1 MNRVNDVGV
10 FNKGIE
16 LSTKKDYL
24 GSCYVTIAKNIKD
37 ISNTTAKPSFIKKVI
52 HMMERFT
59 MFFAIS
65 QTGRMGISNRDG
77 NLNRYTETLT
87 DLKIKVKDL
96 KCKIDEFNNKLIKKD
111 TVDKEK
117 AEIATITAEYHT
129 LNHFL
134 SLIENENSSFKDRYS
149 FFNYLNE
156 LQRAEAF
163 CRNSSNTDYNHL
175 ADEFKNIIKERVER
189 IKKEDVIKIFNE
201 VLVRYD
207 NETRFKNSNERILA
221 NFSSN
226 KEKEKFLSKINFLVC
241 VSKYNLPLMVEVEQL
256 KEEFPV
262 QLREIM
268 NKILYEESI
277 MSEILNEANI
287 DCVYKYSL
295 KKVQNIWIEEY
306 INKFYGGE
314 EIIMDKSTD
323 DNVAYFVG
331 DFEWDSFDGI
341 NNTNNDNMNSKRN
354 LSEASEIIH
363 GKLNKHVKGD
373 EISDLTSILE
383 QIELDKLGGK
393 ETYTLISILKEMG
406 LGNLEWKE
414 IYNLIS
420 ILKEMELGKLEWDE
434 IYTLISILKEME
446 LDKLEWKEIYNL
458 SSILKG
464 MELGKLESK
473 EIYNLSSILKGME
486 LGKLE
491 SKEIYNLSSILKKI
505 ELDKLEWDEIYT
517 LISILKGLEL
527 GKLEWDEIYTLT
539 PLLKEIERGKL
550 IGKGIYNLTYIQEE
564 TELDEDN
571 INKGNLKEGDIKYAN
586 IVELVEEQV
595 FTQLNVDGFNIID
608 SDYAFSSE

>member
-1 MNRVNDVGV
+1 MNRVNGIDV

-24 GSCYVTIAKNIKD
+24 GSCYVTFAKNIKD

-77 NLNRYTETLT
+77 DLNRYNETRTNLEN
-87 DLKIKVKDL
+87 KVKDL
-96 KCKIDEFNNKLIKKD
+96 KCKIDEFNNKLTKKD
-111 TVDKEK
+111 TVDREK
-117 AEIATITAEYHT
+117 DEIVTITAEYHN

-163 CRNSSNTDYNHL
+163 CRSSSNTDYNHL
-175 ADEFKNIIKERVER
+175 ADEFENIIKERVER

-201 VLVRYD
+201 VLIRYD

-241 VSKYNLPLMVEVEQL
+241 VSKYNLPLMVEVEKL

-277 MSEILNEANI
+277 MGEILNEANI

-306 INKFYGGE
+306 INKFYGGK
-314 EIIMDKSTD
+314 EIIIDKSTD

-331 DFEWDSFDGI
+331 GVEWDDFDGI
-341 NNTNNDNMNSKRN
+341 NNTNNDNMDSKRN
-354 LSEASEIIH
+354 LSEVSEIIQ
-363 GKLNKHVKGD
+363 GKLNKYVKGD
-373 EISDLTSILE
+373 GISDLTSILE

-393 ETYTLISILKEMG
+393 ETYTLISILKEI
-406 LGNLEWKE
+406 ER
-414 IYNLIS
+414 
-420 ILKEMELGKLEWDE
+420 GKLGDNE
-434 IYTLISILKEME
+434 IYTLISTM
-446 LDKLEWKEIYNL
+446 
-458 SSILKG
+458 KG
-464 MELGKLESK
+464 
-473 EIYNLSSILKGME
+473 
-486 LGKLE
+486 
-491 SKEIYNLSSILKKI
+491 I

-517 LISILKGLEL
+517 LISILKGMELGKLESKEIYNLISILKEIKLGQLGLKEIYTLIPILKGLEL
-527 GKLEWDEIYTLT
+527 GKLESNEIYTLI
-539 PLLKEIERGKL
+539 PLLKEIEQGKL
-550 IGKGIYNLTYIQEE
+550 IGEGIYNLTYIQKE

-571 INKGNLKEGDIKYAN
+571 ISEDNINKGNLNKDNIKKDNLKYAD
-586 IVELVEEQV
+586 ILELMEEEEV
-595 FTQLNVDGFNIID
+595 TQLNVDGFSIID
-608 SDYAFSSE
+608 SNYAFSSE

>member
-1 MNRVNDVGV
+1 
-10 FNKGIE
+10 
-16 LSTKKDYL
+16 
-24 GSCYVTIAKNIKD
+24 
-37 ISNTTAKPSFIKKVI
+37 
-52 HMMERFT
+52 
-59 MFFAIS
+59 
-65 QTGRMGISNRDG
+65 
-77 NLNRYTETLT
+77 
-87 DLKIKVKDL
+87 
-96 KCKIDEFNNKLIKKD
+96 
-111 TVDKEK
+111 
-117 AEIATITAEYHT
+117 
-129 LNHFL
+129 
-134 SLIENENSSFKDRYS
+134 
-149 FFNYLNE
+149 
-156 LQRAEAF
+156 
-163 CRNSSNTDYNHL
+163 
-175 ADEFKNIIKERVER
+175 
-189 IKKEDVIKIFNE
+189 
-201 VLVRYD
+201 LVRYD

-277 MSEILNEANI
+277 MGEILNEANI

-295 KKVQNIWIEEY
+295 NKVQNIWIEEY

-331 DFEWDSFDGI
+331 DFEWDDDDLDGV
-341 NNTNNDNMNSKRN
+341 NSTNNVKLDSERN
-354 LSEASEIIH
+354 LSEVSEIIQ
-363 GKLNKHVKGD
+363 GKLNKYVKGD

-434 IYTLISILKEME
+434 IYTL
-446 LDKLEWKEIYNL
+446 
-458 SSILKG
+458 
-464 MELGKLESK
+464 
-473 EIYNLSSILKGME
+473 
-486 LGKLE
+486 
-491 SKEIYNLSSILKKI
+491 
-505 ELDKLEWDEIYT
+505 
-517 LISILKGLEL
+517 
-527 GKLEWDEIYTLT
+527 T

-586 IVELVEEQV
+586 IVELVEDQV

>member
-1 MNRVNDVGV
+1 MDKVNGVDV
-10 FNKGIE
+10 FDKGIV

-24 GSCYVTIAKNIKD
+24 ESCYVTIAKKIKD
-37 ISNTTAKPSFIKKVI
+37 ISNTTAKPSFIKKII

-96 KCKIDEFNNKLIKKD
+96 KRKIDEFNNKLTKKD
-111 TVDKEK
+111 TVDREK
-117 AEIATITAEYHT
+117 NEIVTITAEYHN

-241 VSKYNLPLMVEVEQL
+241 VSKYNLPLMVEVENL

-277 MSEILNEANI
+277 MGEILNKANI

-306 INKFYGGE
+306 INKFYGGK
-314 EIIMDKSTD
+314 EIIIDKRTD

-331 DFEWDSFDGI
+331 GFEWDDFDEI
-341 NNTNNDNMNSKRN
+341 NNANNDNMDSKRN
-354 LSEASEIIH
+354 LSEVSEIIQ
-363 GKLNKHVKGD
+363 GKLNKYVKGD

-383 QIELDKLGGK
+383 QIDKIGGK
-393 ETYTLISILKEMG
+393 ETYTLISILKEIERG
-406 LGNLEWKE
+406 KLEDNE
-414 IYNLIS
+414 IYTLIS
-420 ILKEMELGKLEWDE
+420 TMKGIELDKLEWDG
-434 IYTLISILKEME
+434 IYTLISILKGME

-458 SSILKG
+458 ISILKG

-473 EIYNLSSILKGME
+473 EIYNLI
-486 LGKLE
+486 
-491 SKEIYNLSSILKKI
+491 SILKKI
-505 ELDKLEWDEIYT
+505 ELGQLGLKEIYT
-517 LISILKGLEL
+517 LIPILKGLEL
-527 GKLEWDEIYTLT
+527 GKLKSNEIYTLI
-539 PLLKEIERGKL
+539 PLLKEIEQGKL

-571 INKGNLKEGDIKYAN
+571 INKGNLKEDNIKYAD
-586 IVELVEEQV
+586 IVELMEDQV

-608 SDYAFSSE
+608 SDYAFSSEEGK

>member
-1 MNRVNDVGV
+1 MNRVNGIDV

-24 GSCYVTIAKNIKD
+24 GSCYVTFAKNIKD

-77 NLNRYTETLT
+77 DLNRYNETRTNLEN
-87 DLKIKVKDL
+87 KVKDL
-96 KCKIDEFNNKLIKKD
+96 KCKIDEFNNKLTKKD
-111 TVDKEK
+111 TVDREK
-117 AEIATITAEYHT
+117 DEIVTITAEYHN

-163 CRNSSNTDYNHL
+163 CRSSSNTDYNHL
-175 ADEFKNIIKERVER
+175 ADEFENIIKERVER

-201 VLVRYD
+201 VLIRYD

-241 VSKYNLPLMVEVEQL
+241 VSKYNLPLMVEVEKL

-277 MSEILNEANI
+277 MGEILNEANI

-306 INKFYGGE
+306 INKFYGGK
-314 EIIMDKSTD
+314 EIIIDKSTD

-331 DFEWDSFDGI
+331 GFEWDDFDGI
-341 NNTNNDNMNSKRN
+341 NNTNNDNMDSKRN
-354 LSEASEIIH
+354 LSEVSEIIQ
-363 GKLNKHVKGD
+363 GKLNKYVKGD
-373 EISDLTSILE
+373 GISDLTSILE

-393 ETYTLISILKEMG
+393 ETYTLISILKEI
-406 LGNLEWKE
+406 ER
-414 IYNLIS
+414 
-420 ILKEMELGKLEWDE
+420 GKLGDNE
-434 IYTLISILKEME
+434 IYTLISTM
-446 LDKLEWKEIYNL
+446 
-458 SSILKG
+458 KG
-464 MELGKLESK
+464 
-473 EIYNLSSILKGME
+473 
-486 LGKLE
+486 
-491 SKEIYNLSSILKKI
+491 I

-517 LISILKGLEL
+517 LISILKGMELDKLEWKEIYNLISILKGMELGKLESKEIYNLISILKEIKLGQLGLKEIYTLIPILKGLEL
-527 GKLEWDEIYTLT
+527 GKLESNEIYTLI
-539 PLLKEIERGKL
+539 PLLKEIEQGKL
-550 IGKGIYNLTYIQEE
+550 IGEGIYNLTYIQKE

-571 INKGNLKEGDIKYAN
+571 ISEDNINKGNLNKDNIKKDNLKYAD
-586 IVELVEEQV
+586 ILELMEEEEV
-595 FTQLNVDGFNIID
+595 TQLNVDGFSIID
-608 SDYAFSSE
+608 SNYAFSSE

>member
-1 MNRVNDVGV
+1 MNRVNGIDV

-24 GSCYVTIAKNIKD
+24 GSCYVTFAKNIKD

-77 NLNRYTETLT
+77 DLNRYNETRTNLEN
-87 DLKIKVKDL
+87 KVKDL
-96 KCKIDEFNNKLIKKD
+96 KCKIDEFNNKLTKKD
-111 TVDKEK
+111 TVDREK
-117 AEIATITAEYHT
+117 DEIVTITAEYHN

-163 CRNSSNTDYNHL
+163 CRSSSNTDYNHL
-175 ADEFKNIIKERVER
+175 ADEFENIIKERVER

-201 VLVRYD
+201 VLIRYD

-241 VSKYNLPLMVEVEQL
+241 VSKYNLPLMVEVEKL

-277 MSEILNEANI
+277 MGEILNEANI

-306 INKFYGGE
+306 INKFYGGK
-314 EIIMDKSTD
+314 EIIIDKSTD

-331 DFEWDSFDGI
+331 GFEWDDFDGI
-341 NNTNNDNMNSKRN
+341 NNTNNDNMDSKRN
-354 LSEASEIIH
+354 LSEVSEIIQ
-363 GKLNKHVKGD
+363 GKLNKYVKGD
-373 EISDLTSILE
+373 GISDLTSILE

-393 ETYTLISILKEMG
+393 ETYTLISILKEI
-406 LGNLEWKE
+406 ER
-414 IYNLIS
+414 
-420 ILKEMELGKLEWDE
+420 GKLGDNE
-434 IYTLISILKEME
+434 IYTLISTM
-446 LDKLEWKEIYNL
+446 
-458 SSILKG
+458 KG
-464 MELGKLESK
+464 
-473 EIYNLSSILKGME
+473 
-486 LGKLE
+486 
-491 SKEIYNLSSILKKI
+491 I

-517 LISILKGLEL
+517 LISILKGMELDKLEWKEIYNLISILKGMELGKLESKEIYNLISILKEIKLGQLGLKEIYTLIPILKGLEL
-527 GKLEWDEIYTLT
+527 GKLESNEIYSLI
-539 PLLKEIERGKL
+539 PLLKEIEQGKL
-550 IGKGIYNLTYIQEE
+550 IGEGIYNLTYIQKE

-571 INKGNLKEGDIKYAN
+571 ISEDNINKGNLNKDNIKKDNLKYAD
-586 IVELVEEQV
+586 ILELMEEEEV
-595 FTQLNVDGFNIID
+595 TQLNVDGFSIID
-608 SDYAFSSE
+608 SNYAFSSE

>member
-1 MNRVNDVGV
+1 MNRVNGIDV
-10 FNKGIE
+10 FDKGIE

-24 GSCYVTIAKNIKD
+24 GSCYVTFAKNIKD

-87 DLKIKVKDL
+87 DLNRKVKDL
-96 KCKIDEFNNKLIKKD
+96 KCKVDEFNNKLTKKD
-111 TVDKEK
+111 TVDREK
-117 AEIATITAEYHT
+117 AEIATITAEYHN

-241 VSKYNLPLMVEVEQL
+241 VSKYNLPLMVEVENL

-277 MSEILNEANI
+277 MGEILNKANI

-306 INKFYGGE
+306 INKFYGGK
-314 EIIMDKSTD
+314 EIITDKRTD
-323 DNVAYFVG
+323 DNVAYFLG
-331 DFEWDSFDGI
+331 DFEWDDFDEI
-341 NNTNNDNMNSKRN
+341 NNTNNDNIDSKRN
-354 LSEASEIIH
+354 LSEVSEIIQ
-363 GKLNKHVKGD
+363 GKLNKYVKGD

-383 QIELDKLGGK
+383 QIEIDKIGGK
-393 ETYTLISILKEMG
+393 ETYTLISILKEIERG
-406 LGNLEWKE
+406 KLEDNE
-414 IYNLIS
+414 IYTLIS
-420 ILKEMELGKLEWDE
+420 TMKGIELDKLEWDG
-434 IYTLISILKEME
+434 IYTLISILKGME

-458 SSILKG
+458 ISILKG

-473 EIYNLSSILKGME
+473 EIYNLI
-486 LGKLE
+486 
-491 SKEIYNLSSILKKI
+491 SILKKI
-505 ELDKLEWDEIYT
+505 ELGQLGLKEIYT

-527 GKLEWDEIYTLT
+527 GKLESKEIYSLI
-539 PLLKEIERGKL
+539 PLLKEIEQGKL
-550 IGKGIYNLTYIQEE
+550 VGTGIYNLTYIQDEK
-564 TELDEDN
+564 ELDKLE
-571 INKGNLKEGDIKYAN
+571 KEEKHAS
-586 IVELVEEQV
+586 VSLVEELGEYV
-595 FTQLNVDGFNIID
+595 VEMGNDNYV
-608 SDYAFSSE
+608 SSFL

>member
-1 MNRVNDVGV
+1 MNRVNGIDV

-24 GSCYVTIAKNIKD
+24 GSCYVTFAKNIKD

-77 NLNRYTETLT
+77 DLNRYNETRTNLEN
-87 DLKIKVKDL
+87 KVKDL
-96 KCKIDEFNNKLIKKD
+96 KCKIDEFNNKLTKKD
-111 TVDKEK
+111 TVDREK
-117 AEIATITAEYHT
+117 DEIVTITAEYHN

-163 CRNSSNTDYNHL
+163 CRSSSNTDYNHL
-175 ADEFKNIIKERVER
+175 ADEFENIIKERVER

-201 VLVRYD
+201 VLIRYD

-241 VSKYNLPLMVEVEQL
+241 VSKYNLPLMVEVEKL

-277 MSEILNEANI
+277 MGEILNEANI

-306 INKFYGGE
+306 INKFYGGK
-314 EIIMDKSTD
+314 EIIIDKSTD

-331 DFEWDSFDGI
+331 GGEWDDFDGI
-341 NNTNNDNMNSKRN
+341 NNTNNDNMDSKRN
-354 LSEASEIIH
+354 LSEVSEIIQ
-363 GKLNKHVKGD
+363 GKLNKYVKGD
-373 EISDLTSILE
+373 GISDLTSILE

-393 ETYTLISILKEMG
+393 ETYTLISILKEI
-406 LGNLEWKE
+406 ER
-414 IYNLIS
+414 
-420 ILKEMELGKLEWDE
+420 GKLGDNE
-434 IYTLISILKEME
+434 IYTLISTM
-446 LDKLEWKEIYNL
+446 
-458 SSILKG
+458 KG
-464 MELGKLESK
+464 
-473 EIYNLSSILKGME
+473 
-486 LGKLE
+486 
-491 SKEIYNLSSILKKI
+491 I

-517 LISILKGLEL
+517 LISILKGMEL
-527 GKLEWDEIYTLT
+527 DKLEWDEIYTLISILKGMELGKLESKEIYNLISILKEIKLGQLGLKEIYT
-539 PLLKEIERGKL
+539 LIPILKGLELGKLESNEIYTLIPLLKEIEQGKL
-550 IGKGIYNLTYIQEE
+550 IGEGIYNLTYIQKE

-571 INKGNLKEGDIKYAN
+571 ISEDNINKGNLNKDNIKKDNLKYAD
-586 IVELVEEQV
+586 ILELMEEEEV
-595 FTQLNVDGFNIID
+595 TQLNVDGFSIID
-608 SDYAFSSE
+608 SNYAFSSE

>member
-1 MNRVNDVGV
+1 MNRVNGIDV
-10 FNKGIE
+10 FDKGIE

-24 GSCYVTIAKNIKD
+24 GSCYVTFAKNIKD

-87 DLKIKVKDL
+87 DLNRKVKDL
-96 KCKIDEFNNKLIKKD
+96 KCKVDEFNNKLTKKD
-111 TVDKEK
+111 TVDREK
-117 AEIATITAEYHT
+117 AEIATITAEYHN

-241 VSKYNLPLMVEVEQL
+241 VSKYNLPLMVEVENL

-277 MSEILNEANI
+277 MGEILNKANI

-306 INKFYGGE
+306 INKFYGGK
-314 EIIMDKSTD
+314 EIITDKRTD
-323 DNVAYFVG
+323 DNVAYFLG
-331 DFEWDSFDGI
+331 DFEWDDFDEI
-341 NNTNNDNMNSKRN
+341 NNTNNDNIDSKRN
-354 LSEASEIIH
+354 LSEVSEIIQ
-363 GKLNKHVKGD
+363 GKLNKYVKGD

-383 QIELDKLGGK
+383 QIEKDKIGGK
-393 ETYTLISILKEMG
+393 ETYTLISILKEIERG
-406 LGNLEWKE
+406 KLEDNE
-414 IYNLIS
+414 IYTLIS
-420 ILKEMELGKLEWDE
+420 TMKGIELDKLEWDG
-434 IYTLISILKEME
+434 IYTLISILKGME

-458 SSILKG
+458 ISILKG

-473 EIYNLSSILKGME
+473 EIYNLI
-486 LGKLE
+486 
-491 SKEIYNLSSILKKI
+491 SILKKI
-505 ELDKLEWDEIYT
+505 ELGQLGLKEIYT

-527 GKLEWDEIYTLT
+527 GKLESKEIYSLI
-539 PLLKEIERGKL
+539 PLLKEIEQGKL
-550 IGKGIYNLTYIQEE
+550 VGTGIYNLTYIQDEK
-564 TELDEDN
+564 ELDKLE
-571 INKGNLKEGDIKYAN
+571 KEEKHAS
-586 IVELVEEQV
+586 VSLVEELGEYV
-595 FTQLNVDGFNIID
+595 VEMGNDNYV
-608 SDYAFSSE
+608 SSFL

>member
-1 MNRVNDVGV
+1 MDKVNGVDV
-10 FNKGIE
+10 FDKGIV

-24 GSCYVTIAKNIKD
+24 ESCYVTIAKKIKD
-37 ISNTTAKPSFIKKVI
+37 ISNTTAKPSFIKKII

-96 KCKIDEFNNKLIKKD
+96 KCKIDEFNNKLTKKD
-111 TVDKEK
+111 TVDREK
-117 AEIATITAEYHT
+117 NEIVTITAEYHN

-241 VSKYNLPLMVEVEQL
+241 VSKYNLPLMVEVENL

-277 MSEILNEANI
+277 MGEILNKANI

-306 INKFYGGE
+306 INKFYGGK
-314 EIIMDKSTD
+314 EIIIDKRTD

-331 DFEWDSFDGI
+331 GFEWDDFDEI
-341 NNTNNDNMNSKRN
+341 NNANNDNMDSKRN
-354 LSEASEIIH
+354 LSEVSEIIQ
-363 GKLNKHVKGD
+363 GKLNKYVKGD

-383 QIELDKLGGK
+383 QIDKIGGK
-393 ETYTLISILKEMG
+393 ETYTLISILKEIERG
-406 LGNLEWKE
+406 KLEDNE
-414 IYNLIS
+414 IYTLIS
-420 ILKEMELGKLEWDE
+420 TMKGIELDKLEWDG
-434 IYTLISILKEME
+434 IYTLISILKGME

-458 SSILKG
+458 ISILKG

-473 EIYNLSSILKGME
+473 EIYNLI
-486 LGKLE
+486 
-491 SKEIYNLSSILKKI
+491 SILKKI
-505 ELDKLEWDEIYT
+505 ELGQLGLKEIYT
-517 LISILKGLEL
+517 LIPILKGLEL
-527 GKLEWDEIYTLT
+527 GKLKSNEIYTLI
-539 PLLKEIERGKL
+539 PLLKEIEQGKL

-571 INKGNLKEGDIKYAN
+571 INKGNLKEDNIKYAD
-586 IVELVEEQV
+586 IVELMEDQV

-608 SDYAFSSE
+608 SDYAFSSEEGK

>member
-1 MNRVNDVGV
+1 
-10 FNKGIE
+10 
-16 LSTKKDYL
+16 
-24 GSCYVTIAKNIKD
+24 
-37 ISNTTAKPSFIKKVI
+37 
-52 HMMERFT
+52 
-59 MFFAIS
+59 
-65 QTGRMGISNRDG
+65 
-77 NLNRYTETLT
+77 
-87 DLKIKVKDL
+87 
-96 KCKIDEFNNKLIKKD
+96 
-111 TVDKEK
+111 
-117 AEIATITAEYHT
+117 
-129 LNHFL
+129 
-134 SLIENENSSFKDRYS
+134 
-149 FFNYLNE
+149 
-156 LQRAEAF
+156 
-163 CRNSSNTDYNHL
+163 
-175 ADEFKNIIKERVER
+175 
-189 IKKEDVIKIFNE
+189 
-201 VLVRYD
+201 
-207 NETRFKNSNERILA
+207 ETRFKNSNERILA

-277 MSEILNEANI
+277 MGEILNEANI

-295 KKVQNIWIEEY
+295 NKVQNIWIEEY

-331 DFEWDSFDGI
+331 DFEWDDDDLDGV
-341 NNTNNDNMNSKRN
+341 NSTNNVKLDSERN
-354 LSEASEIIH
+354 LSEVSEIIQ
-363 GKLNKHVKGD
+363 GKLNKYVKGD

-446 LDKLEWKEIYNL
+446 LDKLEW
-458 SSILKG
+458 
-464 MELGKLESK
+464 K

-586 IVELVEEQV
+586 IVELVEDQV

>member
-1 MNRVNDVGV
+1 MNRVNGVDV
-10 FNKGIE
+10 FDKGIV

-24 GSCYVTIAKNIKD
+24 GSCYVTIAKKIKD

-96 KCKIDEFNNKLIKKD
+96 KCKVDEFNNKLTKKD
-111 TVDKEK
+111 TVDREK
-117 AEIATITAEYHT
+117 NEIVTITAEYHN

-241 VSKYNLPLMVEVEQL
+241 VSKYNLPLMVEVENL

-277 MSEILNEANI
+277 MGEILNGANI

-306 INKFYGGE
+306 INKFYGGK
-314 EIIMDKSTD
+314 EIIIDKRTD

-331 DFEWDSFDGI
+331 DFEWDDFDEI
-341 NNTNNDNMNSKRN
+341 NNTNNDNMDSKRN
-354 LSEASEIIH
+354 LSEVSEIIQ
-363 GKLNKHVKGD
+363 GKLNKYVKGD

-383 QIELDKLGGK
+383 QIGIDKIGGK
-393 ETYTLISILKEMG
+393 ETYTLISILKEIERGKLEDNEIYTLISTMKG
-406 LGNLEWKE
+406 IELDKLEWDGIYTLISILKGMELDKLEWKE

-420 ILKEMELGKLEWDE
+420 ILKKIELGQLGLKE
-434 IYTLISILKEME
+434 IYTLIP
-446 LDKLEWKEIYNL
+446 
-458 SSILKG
+458 
-464 MELGKLESK
+464 
-473 EIYNLSSILKGME
+473 
-486 LGKLE
+486 
-491 SKEIYNLSSILKKI
+491 
-505 ELDKLEWDEIYT
+505 
-517 LISILKGLEL
+517 ILKGLEL
-527 GKLEWDEIYTLT
+527 GKLKSNEIYTLI
-539 PLLKEIERGKL
+539 PLLKEIEQGKL

-571 INKGNLKEGDIKYAN
+571 INKGNLKEDNIKYAD
-586 IVELVEEQV
+586 IVELMEDQV

>member
-117 AEIATITAEYHT
+117 AEIATITAEYHN

-163 CRNSSNTDYNHL
+163 CRNSSNTDYNRL

-277 MSEILNEANI
+277 MGEILNEANI

-306 INKFYGGE
+306 INKFYGGK
-314 EIIMDKSTD
+314 EIIIDKRTD

-331 DFEWDSFDGI
+331 GFEWDDDDLDGV
-341 NNTNNDNMNSKRN
+341 NSTNNVKLDSERN
-354 LSEASEIIH
+354 LSEVSEIIQ
-363 GKLNKHVKGD
+363 GKLNKYVKGD

-383 QIELDKLGGK
+383 QIEKDKIGGK
-393 ETYTLISILKEMG
+393 ETYTLISILKEIERG
-406 LGNLEWKE
+406 KLEDNE
-414 IYNLIS
+414 IYTLIS
-420 ILKEMELGKLEWDE
+420 TMKGIELDKLEWDG
-434 IYTLISILKEME
+434 IYTLISILKGMK

-458 SSILKG
+458 ISILKG

-473 EIYNLSSILKGME
+473 EIYNLI
-486 LGKLE
+486 
-491 SKEIYNLSSILKKI
+491 SILKKI
-505 ELDKLEWDEIYT
+505 ELGQLGLKEIYT
-517 LISILKGLEL
+517 LIPILKGLEL
-527 GKLEWDEIYTLT
+527 GKLESNEIYTLI
-539 PLLKEIERGKL
+539 PLLKEIEQGKL

-586 IVELVEEQV
+586 IVELVEDQV

>member
-1 MNRVNDVGV
+1 MNRVNGIDV

-24 GSCYVTIAKNIKD
+24 GSCYVTFAKNIKD

-77 NLNRYTETLT
+77 DLNRYNETRTNLEN
-87 DLKIKVKDL
+87 KVKDL
-96 KCKIDEFNNKLIKKD
+96 KCKIDEFNNKLTKKD
-111 TVDKEK
+111 TVDREK
-117 AEIATITAEYHT
+117 DEIVTITAEYHN

-163 CRNSSNTDYNHL
+163 CRSSSNTDYNHL
-175 ADEFKNIIKERVER
+175 ADEFENIIKERVER

-201 VLVRYD
+201 VLIRYD

-241 VSKYNLPLMVEVEQL
+241 VSKYNLPLMVEVEKL

-277 MSEILNEANI
+277 MGEILNEANI

-306 INKFYGGE
+306 INKFYGGK
-314 EIIMDKSTD
+314 EIIIDKSTD

-331 DFEWDSFDGI
+331 GVEWDDFDGI
-341 NNTNNDNMNSKRN
+341 NNTNNDNMDSKRN
-354 LSEASEIIH
+354 LSEVSEIIQ
-363 GKLNKHVKGD
+363 GKLNKYVKGD
-373 EISDLTSILE
+373 GISDLTSILE

-393 ETYTLISILKEMG
+393 ETYTLISILKEI
-406 LGNLEWKE
+406 ER
-414 IYNLIS
+414 
-420 ILKEMELGKLEWDE
+420 GKLGDNE
-434 IYTLISILKEME
+434 IYTLISTM
-446 LDKLEWKEIYNL
+446 
-458 SSILKG
+458 KG
-464 MELGKLESK
+464 
-473 EIYNLSSILKGME
+473 
-486 LGKLE
+486 
-491 SKEIYNLSSILKKI
+491 I

-517 LISILKGLEL
+517 LISILKGMELDKLEWKEIYNLISILKGMELGKLESKEIYNLISILKEIKLGQLGLKEIYTLIPILKGLEL
-527 GKLEWDEIYTLT
+527 GKLESNEIYTLI
-539 PLLKEIERGKL
+539 PLLKEIEQGKL
-550 IGKGIYNLTYIQEE
+550 IGEGIYNLTYIQKE

-571 INKGNLKEGDIKYAN
+571 ISEDNINKGNLNKDNIKK
-586 IVELVEEQV
+586 
-595 FTQLNVDGFNIID
+595 II
-608 SDYAFSSE
+608 

>member
-24 GSCYVTIAKNIKD
+24 GSCYVTFAKNIKD

-77 NLNRYTETLT
+77 NLNRYNETRTNLEN
-87 DLKIKVKDL
+87 KVKDL
-96 KCKIDEFNNKLIKKD
+96 KCKIDEFNNKLTKKD
-111 TVDKEK
+111 NVDREK
-117 AEIATITAEYHT
+117 AEIATITAEYHN

-156 LQRAEAF
+156 LQRAENF
-163 CRNSSNTDYNHL
+163 CRSSSNTDYNHL
-175 ADEFKNIIKERVER
+175 ADEFENIIKERVER

-201 VLVRYD
+201 VLIRYD

-241 VSKYNLPLMVEVEQL
+241 VSKYNLPLMVEVENL

-262 QLREIM
+262 KLRKIM
-268 NKILYEESI
+268 NVILYEESI
-277 MSEILNEANI
+277 MSEILNKANI
-287 DCVYKYSL
+287 DCVYSYSL
-295 KKVQNIWIEEY
+295 NKVQNIWIEEY
-306 INKFYGGE
+306 INKFYGGK

-331 DFEWDSFDGI
+331 DFEWDDFDGI
-341 NNTNNDNMNSKRN
+341 NNTNNDNMDSKRN
-354 LSEASEIIH
+354 LSEVSEIIQE
-363 GKLNKHVKGD
+363 KLNKYVKGD
-373 EISDLTSILE
+373 KISDLTSILE
-383 QIELDKLGGK
+383 NIELDKLGGK
-393 ETYTLISILKEMG
+393 
-406 LGNLEWKE
+406 
-414 IYNLIS
+414 
-420 ILKEMELGKLEWDE
+420 E
-434 IYTLISILKEME
+434 IYTLISILKEIE
-446 LDKLEWKEIYNL
+446 RGKLGDNEIYTL
-458 SSILKG
+458 ISTMKG
-464 MELGKLESK
+464 
-473 EIYNLSSILKGME
+473 
-486 LGKLE
+486 
-491 SKEIYNLSSILKKI
+491 I

-517 LISILKGLEL
+517 LISILKGMELDKLEWKEIYNLISILKGMELGKLESKEIYNLISILKEIKLGQLGLKEIYTLIPILKGLEL
-527 GKLEWDEIYTLT
+527 GKLESNEIYTLI
-539 PLLKEIERGKL
+539 PLLKEIEQGKL
-550 IGKGIYNLTYIQEE
+550 IGEGIYNLTYIQKE

-571 INKGNLKEGDIKYAN
+571 ISEDNINKGNLNKDNIKKDNLKYAD
-586 IVELVEEQV
+586 ILELMEEEEV
-595 FTQLNVDGFNIID
+595 TQLNVDGFSIID
-608 SDYAFSSE
+608 SNYAFSSE

>member
-1 MNRVNDVGV
+1 MDKVNGIDV
-10 FNKGIE
+10 FDKGIV

-24 GSCYVTIAKNIKD
+24 ESCYVTIAKKIKD
-37 ISNTTAKPSFIKKVI
+37 ISNTTAKPSFIKKII

-77 NLNRYTETLT
+77 NLNRYNETLT
-87 DLKIKVKDL
+87 DLNRKVKDL
-96 KCKIDEFNNKLIKKD
+96 KCKVDEFNNKLTKKD
-111 TVDKEK
+111 TVDREK
-117 AEIATITAEYHT
+117 DEIVTITAEYHN

-241 VSKYNLPLMVEVEQL
+241 VSKYNLPLMVEVEKL

-277 MSEILNEANI
+277 MDEILNKANI

-306 INKFYGGE
+306 INKFYGGK
-314 EIIMDKSTD
+314 EIIIDKRTD

-331 DFEWDSFDGI
+331 GVEWDDFDGI
-341 NNTNNDNMNSKRN
+341 NNTNNDNMDSKRN
-354 LSEASEIIH
+354 LSEVSEIIQ
-363 GKLNKHVKGD
+363 GKLNKYVKGD

-383 QIELDKLGGK
+383 QIEIDKIGGK
-393 ETYTLISILKEMG
+393 ETYTLISILKEIERG
-406 LGNLEWKE
+406 KLEDNE
-414 IYNLIS
+414 IYTLIS
-420 ILKEMELGKLEWDE
+420 TMKGIELDKLEWDG
-434 IYTLISILKEME
+434 IYTLISILKGMK

-458 SSILKG
+458 ISILKG

-473 EIYNLSSILKGME
+473 EIYNLI
-486 LGKLE
+486 
-491 SKEIYNLSSILKKI
+491 SILKKI
-505 ELDKLEWDEIYT
+505 ELGQLGLKEIYT
-517 LISILKGLEL
+517 LIPILKGLEL
-527 GKLEWDEIYTLT
+527 GKLESNEIYTLI
-539 PLLKEIERGKL
+539 PLLKEIEQGKL
-550 IGKGIYNLTYIQEE
+550 VGKGIYNLTYIQEE

-571 INKGNLKEGDIKYAN
+571 INKGNLKEDDIKYAD
-586 IVELVEEQV
+586 IVELIEDQV

-608 SDYAFSSE
+608 SDFAFS

>member
-1 MNRVNDVGV
+1 MDKVNGIDV
-10 FNKGIE
+10 FDKGIV

-24 GSCYVTIAKNIKD
+24 ESCYVTIAKKIKD
-37 ISNTTAKPSFIKKVI
+37 ISNTTAKPSFIKKII

-77 NLNRYTETLT
+77 NLNRYNETLT
-87 DLKIKVKDL
+87 DLNRKVKDL
-96 KCKIDEFNNKLIKKD
+96 KCKVDEFNNKLTKKD
-111 TVDKEK
+111 TVDREK
-117 AEIATITAEYHT
+117 DEIVTITAEYHN

-241 VSKYNLPLMVEVEQL
+241 VSKYNLPLMVEVEKL

-277 MSEILNEANI
+277 MDEILNKANI

-306 INKFYGGE
+306 INKFYGGK
-314 EIIMDKSTD
+314 EIIIDKRTD

-331 DFEWDSFDGI
+331 GFEWDDFDGI
-341 NNTNNDNMNSKRN
+341 NNTNNDNMDSKRN
-354 LSEASEIIH
+354 LSEVSEIIQ
-363 GKLNKHVKGD
+363 GKLNKYVKGD

-383 QIELDKLGGK
+383 QIEIDKIGGK
-393 ETYTLISILKEMG
+393 ETYTLISILKEIERG
-406 LGNLEWKE
+406 KLEDNE
-414 IYNLIS
+414 IYTLIS
-420 ILKEMELGKLEWDE
+420 TMKGIELDKLEWDG
-434 IYTLISILKEME
+434 IYTLISILKGMK

-458 SSILKG
+458 ISILKG

-473 EIYNLSSILKGME
+473 EIYNLI
-486 LGKLE
+486 
-491 SKEIYNLSSILKKI
+491 SILKKI
-505 ELDKLEWDEIYT
+505 ELGQLGLKEIYT
-517 LISILKGLEL
+517 LIPILKGLEL
-527 GKLEWDEIYTLT
+527 GKLESNEIYTLI
-539 PLLKEIERGKL
+539 PLLKEIEQGKL
-550 IGKGIYNLTYIQEE
+550 VGKGIYNLTYIQEE

-571 INKGNLKEGDIKYAN
+571 INKGNLKEDDIKYAD
-586 IVELVEEQV
+586 IVELIEDQV

-608 SDYAFSSE
+608 SDFAFSSE

>member
-1 MNRVNDVGV
+1 
-10 FNKGIE
+10 
-16 LSTKKDYL
+16 
-24 GSCYVTIAKNIKD
+24 
-37 ISNTTAKPSFIKKVI
+37 
-52 HMMERFT
+52 
-59 MFFAIS
+59 
-65 QTGRMGISNRDG
+65 
-77 NLNRYTETLT
+77 
-87 DLKIKVKDL
+87 
-96 KCKIDEFNNKLIKKD
+96 
-111 TVDKEK
+111 
-117 AEIATITAEYHT
+117 
-129 LNHFL
+129 
-134 SLIENENSSFKDRYS
+134 
-149 FFNYLNE
+149 
-156 LQRAEAF
+156 
-163 CRNSSNTDYNHL
+163 
-175 ADEFKNIIKERVER
+175 
-189 IKKEDVIKIFNE
+189 
-201 VLVRYD
+201 YD

-277 MSEILNEANI
+277 MGEILNEANI

-295 KKVQNIWIEEY
+295 NKVQNIWIEEY

-331 DFEWDSFDGI
+331 DFEWDDDDLDGV
-341 NNTNNDNMNSKRN
+341 NSTNNVKLDSERN
-354 LSEASEIIH
+354 LSEVSEIIQ
-363 GKLNKHVKGD
+363 GKLNKYVKGD

-393 ETYTLISILKEMG
+393 ET
-406 LGNLEWKE
+406 
-414 IYNLIS
+414 
-420 ILKEMELGKLEWDE
+420 
-434 IYTLISILKEME
+434 
-446 LDKLEWKEIYNL
+446 
-458 SSILKG
+458 
-464 MELGKLESK
+464 
-473 EIYNLSSILKGME
+473 
-486 LGKLE
+486 
-491 SKEIYNLSSILKKI
+491 
-505 ELDKLEWDEIYT
+505 YT

-586 IVELVEEQV
+586 IVELVEDQV

>member
-1 MNRVNDVGV
+1 MDKVNGIDV
-10 FNKGIE
+10 FDKGIV

-24 GSCYVTIAKNIKD
+24 ESCYVTIAKKIKD
-37 ISNTTAKPSFIKKVI
+37 ISNTTAKPSFIKKII

-77 NLNRYTETLT
+77 NLNRYNETLT
-87 DLKIKVKDL
+87 DLNRKVKDL
-96 KCKIDEFNNKLIKKD
+96 KCKVDEFNNKLTKKD
-111 TVDKEK
+111 TVDREK
-117 AEIATITAEYHT
+117 DEIVTITAEYHN

-241 VSKYNLPLMVEVEQL
+241 VSKYNLPLMVEVEKL

-277 MSEILNEANI
+277 MDEILNKANI

-306 INKFYGGE
+306 INKFYGGK
-314 EIIMDKSTD
+314 EIIIDKRTD

-331 DFEWDSFDGI
+331 GVEWDDFDGI
-341 NNTNNDNMNSKRN
+341 NNTNNDNMDSKRN
-354 LSEASEIIH
+354 LSEVSEIIQ
-363 GKLNKHVKGD
+363 GKLNKYVKGD

-383 QIELDKLGGK
+383 QIEIDKIGGK
-393 ETYTLISILKEMG
+393 ETYTLISILKEIERG
-406 LGNLEWKE
+406 KLEDNE
-414 IYNLIS
+414 IYTLIS
-420 ILKEMELGKLEWDE
+420 TMKGIELDKLEWDG
-434 IYTLISILKEME
+434 IYTLISILKGMK

-458 SSILKG
+458 ISILKG

-473 EIYNLSSILKGME
+473 EIYNLI
-486 LGKLE
+486 
-491 SKEIYNLSSILKKI
+491 SILKKI
-505 ELDKLEWDEIYT
+505 ELGQLGLKEIYT
-517 LISILKGLEL
+517 LIPILKGLEL
-527 GKLEWDEIYTLT
+527 GKLESNEIYTLI
-539 PLLKEIERGKL
+539 PLLKEIEQGKL
-550 IGKGIYNLTYIQEE
+550 VGKGIYNLTYIQEE

-571 INKGNLKEGDIKYAN
+571 INKGNLKEDDIKYAD
-586 IVELVEEQV
+586 IVELIEDQV

-608 SDYAFSSE
+608 SDFAFSSE

>member
-1 MNRVNDVGV
+1 MNRVNGIDV

-24 GSCYVTIAKNIKD
+24 GSCYVTFAKNIKD

-77 NLNRYTETLT
+77 DLNRYNETRTNLEN
-87 DLKIKVKDL
+87 KVKDL
-96 KCKIDEFNNKLIKKD
+96 KCKIDEFNNKLTKKD
-111 TVDKEK
+111 TVDREK
-117 AEIATITAEYHT
+117 DEIVTITAEYHN

-163 CRNSSNTDYNHL
+163 CRSSSNTDYNHL
-175 ADEFKNIIKERVER
+175 ADEFENIIKERVER

-201 VLVRYD
+201 VLIRYD

-241 VSKYNLPLMVEVEQL
+241 VSKYNLPLMVEVEKL

-277 MSEILNEANI
+277 MGEILNEANI

-306 INKFYGGE
+306 INKFYGGK
-314 EIIMDKSTD
+314 EIIIDKSTD

-331 DFEWDSFDGI
+331 GGEWDDFDGI
-341 NNTNNDNMNSKRN
+341 NNTNNDNMDSKRN
-354 LSEASEIIH
+354 LSEVSEIIQ
-363 GKLNKHVKGD
+363 GKLNKYVKGD
-373 EISDLTSILE
+373 GISDLTSILE

-393 ETYTLISILKEMG
+393 ETYTLISILKEI
-406 LGNLEWKE
+406 ER
-414 IYNLIS
+414 
-420 ILKEMELGKLEWDE
+420 GKLGDNE
-434 IYTLISILKEME
+434 IYTLISTM
-446 LDKLEWKEIYNL
+446 
-458 SSILKG
+458 KG
-464 MELGKLESK
+464 
-473 EIYNLSSILKGME
+473 
-486 LGKLE
+486 
-491 SKEIYNLSSILKKI
+491 I

-517 LISILKGLEL
+517 LISILKGMELDKLEWKEIYNLISILKGLEL
-527 GKLEWDEIYTLT
+527 GKLESKEIYNLISILKEIKLGQLGLKEIYTLIPILKGLELGKLESNEIYT
-539 PLLKEIERGKL
+539 LIPLLKEIEQGKL
-550 IGKGIYNLTYIQEE
+550 IGEGIYNLTYIQKE

-571 INKGNLKEGDIKYAN
+571 ISEDNINKGNLNKDNIKKDNLKYAD
-586 IVELVEEQV
+586 ILELMEEEEV
-595 FTQLNVDGFNIID
+595 TQLNVDGFSIID
-608 SDYAFSSE
+608 SNYAFSSE

>member
-1 MNRVNDVGV
+1 MNRVNGIDV

-24 GSCYVTIAKNIKD
+24 GSCYVTFAKNIKD

-117 AEIATITAEYHT
+117 AEIATITAEYHN

-156 LQRAEAF
+156 LQQAEAF

-241 VSKYNLPLMVEVEQL
+241 VSKYNLPLMVEVENL

-262 QLREIM
+262 KLRKIM
-268 NKILYEESI
+268 NVILYEESI
-277 MSEILNEANI
+277 MSEILNKANI
-287 DCVYKYSL
+287 DCVYSYSL
-295 KKVQNIWIEEY
+295 NKVQNIWIEEY

-341 NNTNNDNMNSKRN
+341 NNNNDNMNSKRN
-354 LSEASEIIH
+354 LSEVSEIIQE
-363 GKLNKHVKGD
+363 KLNKYVKGD

-383 QIELDKLGGK
+383 KIELDKLGDK
-393 ETYTLISILKEMG
+393 
-406 LGNLEWKE
+406 
-414 IYNLIS
+414 
-420 ILKEMELGKLEWDE
+420 E
-434 IYTLISILKEME
+434 IYTLISILKEIERGKLEWKEIYTLISILKGME
-446 LDKLEWKEIYNL
+446 LDKLEWNEIYNL
-458 SSILKG
+458 ISILKG

-473 EIYNLSSILKGME
+473 EIYNLISILKEIE
-486 LGKLE
+486 LGQLG
-491 SKEIYNLSSILKKI
+491 LK
-505 ELDKLEWDEIYT
+505 EIYT
-517 LISILKGLEL
+517 LIPILKGLEL
-527 GKLEWDEIYTLT
+527 GKLESNEIYTLI

-550 IGKGIYNLTYIQEE
+550 IGKGIYNLIYIQDEKELDKLEKEE
-564 TELDEDN
+564 KQASVSLVEELDEYVVEMVNDN
-571 INKGNLKEGDIKYAN
+571 Y
-586 IVELVEEQV
+586 V
-595 FTQLNVDGFNIID
+595 
-608 SDYAFSSE
+608 SSLL

>member
-1 MNRVNDVGV
+1 MDKVNGIDV
-10 FNKGIE
+10 FDKGIV

-24 GSCYVTIAKNIKD
+24 ESCYVTIAKNIKD

-77 NLNRYTETLT
+77 DLNRYNETRTNLEN
-87 DLKIKVKDL
+87 KVKDL

-117 AEIATITAEYHT
+117 AEIATITAEYHN

-277 MSEILNEANI
+277 MGEILNEANI

-295 KKVQNIWIEEY
+295 NKVQNIWIEEY
-306 INKFYGGE
+306 INKFYGSE

-383 QIELDKLGGK
+383 QIEIDKIGGK
-393 ETYTLISILKEMG
+393 ETYTLISILKEIERG
-406 LGNLEWKE
+406 KLEDNE
-414 IYNLIS
+414 IYTLIS
-420 ILKEMELGKLEWDE
+420 TMKGIELDKLEWDG
-434 IYTLISILKEME
+434 IYTLISILKGME

-458 SSILKG
+458 ISILKG

-473 EIYNLSSILKGME
+473 EIYNLI
-486 LGKLE
+486 
-491 SKEIYNLSSILKKI
+491 SILKKI
-505 ELDKLEWDEIYT
+505 ELGQLGLKEIYT

-527 GKLEWDEIYTLT
+527 GKLKSNEIYTLT

-571 INKGNLKEGDIKYAN
+571 INKGNLKEGDIKYAD
-586 IVELVEEQV
+586 IVELIGDQV

>member
-1 MNRVNDVGV
+1 MDKVNGIDV
-10 FNKGIE
+10 FDKGIV

-24 GSCYVTIAKNIKD
+24 ESCYVTIAKKIKD
-37 ISNTTAKPSFIKKVI
+37 ISNTTAKPSFIKKII

-77 NLNRYTETLT
+77 NLNRYNETLT
-87 DLKIKVKDL
+87 DLNRKVKDL
-96 KCKIDEFNNKLIKKD
+96 KCKVDDFNNKLTKKD
-111 TVDKEK
+111 TVDREK
-117 AEIATITAEYHT
+117 DEIVTITAEYHN

-241 VSKYNLPLMVEVEQL
+241 VSKYNLPLMVEVEKL

-277 MSEILNEANI
+277 MSEILNKANI
-287 DCVYKYSL
+287 DCVYSYSL
-295 KKVQNIWIEEY
+295 NKVQNIWIEEY

-314 EIIMDKSTD
+314 EIIIMDKSTD
-323 DNVAYFVG
+323 DNIAYFEGEV
-331 DFEWDSFDGI
+331 EWDDFDGI
-341 NNTNNDNMNSKRN
+341 NSTNNDNMDYERN
-354 LSEASEIIH
+354 LSEVNEIIQ
-363 GKLNKHVKGD
+363 GKLNNYFKGD

-383 QIELDKLGGK
+383 KIELDKLGGK
-393 ETYTLISILKEMG
+393 EIYTLISILKEIERG
-406 LGNLEWKE
+406 KLGDNEIYTLISILKEIELDKLEWKEIYTLISILKRMELGKLEWNEIYTLIPILKGMELGKLEWKE

-420 ILKEMELGKLEWDE
+420 LLKEIELGKLGRNE
-434 IYTLISILKEME
+434 IYTLIP
-446 LDKLEWKEIYNL
+446 
-458 SSILKG
+458 
-464 MELGKLESK
+464 
-473 EIYNLSSILKGME
+473 
-486 LGKLE
+486 
-491 SKEIYNLSSILKKI
+491 
-505 ELDKLEWDEIYT
+505 
-517 LISILKGLEL
+517 ILKGLEL
-527 GKLEWDEIYTLT
+527 GKLELEEIYALI

-550 IGKGIYNLTYIQEE
+550 RGKGIYNLAYIQGE

-571 INKGNLKEGDIKYAN
+571 INKGNLKEDNIKYAN
-586 IVELVEEQV
+586 IVELMEDQV
-595 FTQLNVDGFNIID
+595 FTQLNVDGFNITD